1 MQFLLS
7 PMIFCSQKYYFF
19 LKLTHDEPKV
29 FLFPEILIL
38 WRKLTWLIEW
48 PLTALDS
55 DQGWNH
61 LLYFYFILIYKIH
74 WLIDWNGAIKMPFPT
89 SEINWKNI
97 FVQSRNH
104 LIQPDSLSDVGDSSE
119 GLNCTW
125 RSFTS
130 SKNPSNEIIKFLLKI
145 FFFKFHHQSIFLYMV
160 LVVWH

>member
-29 FLFPEILIL
+29 FLFSEILIL

-61 LLYFYFILIYKIH
+61 LLYFYYISIYKIRR
-74 WLIDWNGAIKMPFPT
+74 LQNGAIKKPFPI
-89 SEINWKNI
+89 SERYLKNLLFKWEI
-97 FVQSRNH
+97 TWYSRIHCQMLETRLKAQTAPGGVLQVQ
-104 LIQPDSLSDVGDSSE
+104 
-119 GLNCTW
+119 
-125 RSFTS
+125 
-130 SKNPSNEIIKFLLKI
+130 KI
-145 FFFKFHHQSIFLYMV
+145 LPKK
-160 LVVWH
+160 